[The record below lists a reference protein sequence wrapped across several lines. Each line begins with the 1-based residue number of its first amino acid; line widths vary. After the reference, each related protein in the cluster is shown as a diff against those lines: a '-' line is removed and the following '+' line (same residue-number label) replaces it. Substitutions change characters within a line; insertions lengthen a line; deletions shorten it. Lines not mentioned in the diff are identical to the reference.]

1 LEIVMPPPADTVY
14 RALDC
19 GDWRKLRGT
28 SNLALRVYLELFWG
42 DDSERAGVVLYRP
55 AVVADTLGSS
65 RRAVAKAVEELVAA
79 GLVAADE
86 DERVASRVGFIPRHL
101 PGDRNNR
108 VSWLNN
114 MPQSRDSLI
123 VAQAVGLIESM
134 PLPTKR
140 PTKRPTGGPACE
152 PTGEPQEPQEPQEPF
167 SPLEREP
174 LSLTAPQQ
182 PAKKRRAKFVP
193 PTEAEV
199 KEVFVAKGMPERE
212 AVHEATKF
220 CGHHESKG
228 WAKIVDW
235 RAAAGKTWFTNWKK
249 WNPQLDTTQRYYLEP
264 ASKLDEFGRVI
275 A

>member
-1 LEIVMPPPADTVY
+1 MGRAYLPEDWIRNQSVSPQARCLAALLSSYANGEYGDQDVWPSPDTLAKSLGMSTRNLTRLGDEGQAAGWWTRLYERNFRGGTELTWRLHFPAFTPSGHGTDTEATSVSVGRNHSAKPADTEQT
-14 RALDC
+14 AS
-19 GDWRKLRGT
+19 GHGT
-28 SNLALRVYLELFWG
+28 
-42 DDSERAGVVLYRP
+42 DTERTPVSAGRYEGTK
-55 AVVADTLGSS
+55 DG
-65 RRAVAKAVEELVAA
+65 
-79 GLVAADE
+79 
-86 DERVASRVGFIPRHL
+86 
-101 PGDRNNR
+101 RNE
-108 VSWLNN
+108 
-114 MPQSRDSLI
+114 
-123 VAQAVGLIESM
+123 G
-134 PLPTKR
+134 
-140 PTKRPTGGPACE
+140 
-152 PTGEPQEPQEPQEPF
+152 
-167 SPLEREP
+167 EP

>member
-1 LEIVMPPPADTVY
+1 MG
-14 RALDC
+14 RAYLPEDWIRNQSVSPQARC
-19 GDWRKLRGT
+19 LAALLSSYANGEYGDQDVWP
-28 SNLALRVYLELFWG
+28 S
-42 DDSERAGVVLYRP
+42 P
-55 AVVADTLGSS
+55 DTL
-65 RRAVAKAVEELVAA
+65 AKSLGMSTRNLTRLGDEGQAA
-79 GLVAADE
+79 GWWTRLY
-86 DERVASRVGFIPRHL
+86 ERNFRGGTELTWRLHFPAFTPSGHGTDTERTPVSAGRYEGTKD
-101 PGDRNNR
+101 GRNE
-108 VSWLNN
+108 
-114 MPQSRDSLI
+114 
-123 VAQAVGLIESM
+123 G
-134 PLPTKR
+134 
-140 PTKRPTGGPACE
+140 
-152 PTGEPQEPQEPQEPF
+152 
-167 SPLEREP
+167 EP

-199 KEVFVAKGMPERE
+199 KEVFVTKGMPERE